1 MNEKFEPAQVLE
13 QAQRNEIT
21 GYHVYK
27 ALARTCKND
36 NNRKVLQE
44 IANNELAHY
53 DFLKNLCKKDSYPSK
68 YDVIKYRLLSR
79 LFGLTFTLKLMEK
92 DERRAGDMYKELAN
106 LSPEVANI
114 IEDEDRH
121 ESLLITLI
129 DEDRL
134 KYTGSIVLGLN
145 DALVELTGTLAGF
158 TLAFERTDIIA
169 MAGLIAGI
177 AASFS
182 MGISEYLST
191 KADSNGKNPVKA
203 SGYTTIAYI
212 LTVFFLIIPFLFL
225 SNSLIALS
233 ITILNAIFVVFVFTY
248 YISIA
253 KDLSFEKR
261 FAEMTGLSLGIA
273 ALTFVIGYVVRIVFD
288 INL

>member
-1 MNEKFEPAQVLE
+1 MSKILNR
-13 QAQRNEIT
+13 AQRTEIT
-21 GYHVYK
+21 EYCVYK
-27 ALARTCKND
+27 TLAKTCKSE
-36 NNRKVLQE
+36 NNRKILEE
-44 IANNELAHY
+44 IANDELTHY
-53 DFLKNLCKKDSYPSK
+53 RFLKTLIGKDTFPNK
-68 YDVIKYRLLSR
+68 YQVAKYCLLSKI
-79 LFGLTFTLKLMEK
+79 FGLTFALKLMEK
-92 DERRAGDMYKELAN
+92 NERSAEDVYKKISN
-106 LSPEVANI
+106 LMPEVKDI

-121 ESLLITLI
+121 ESLLISLI

-158 TLAFERTDIIA
+158 TLAFEKTKIIA

-191 KADSNGKNPVKA
+191 KADNDGKNPMRA
-203 SGYTTIAYI
+203 SGYTTIAYM
-212 LTVFFLIIPFLFL
+212 LTVFLLIIPFLLF
-225 SNSLIALS
+225 SSSLVALS
-233 ITILNAIFVVFVFTY
+233 VTILNAIIVIFIFTY

-253 KDLSFEKR
+253 KDLPFKR
-261 FAEMTGLSLGIA
+261 RFVEMAGLSLGIA
-273 ALTFVIGYVVRIVFD
+273 ALTFAIGFVVRELFN